1 MATKGT
7 KKTSSQPGWRRPWK
21 AIKKGNQAIVD
32 PPVPS
37 PKCHLRPCQKHWP
50 ESLSLEPHVHSA
62 DNAEKLTQSEAIL
75 AATEGLL
82 GLSKAEKTCDSG
94 ASQPEDSNKGSDV
107 NGGGVAIDVGNTR
120 GGLRDKMPK
129 IARAEEKAWAKKA
142 CELIYKRRATLKGK
156 QSPPNLG

>member
-1 MATKGT
+1 M
-7 KKTSSQPGWRRPWK
+7 
-21 AIKKGNQAIVD
+21 
-32 PPVPS
+32 
-37 PKCHLRPCQKHWP
+37 
-50 ESLSLEPHVHSA
+50 SLEPDVHSA

-82 GLSKAEKTCDSG
+82 GLSKAGKTCDSG

-107 NGGGVAIDVGNTR
+107 NGGGVAIDIGNAR

-129 IARAEEKAWAKKA
+129 IVRAEEKAWAKKA

-156 QSPPNLG
+156 QSPPPNLG